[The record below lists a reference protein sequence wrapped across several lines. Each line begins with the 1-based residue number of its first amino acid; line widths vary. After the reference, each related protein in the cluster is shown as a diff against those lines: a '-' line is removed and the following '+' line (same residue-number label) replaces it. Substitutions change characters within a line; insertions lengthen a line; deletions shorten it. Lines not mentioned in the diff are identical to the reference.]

1 MNIQGLTTE
10 EVERLERAGKTN
22 KLPNESSKTVVSIIA
37 GNVFTYFNAIFFG
50 LAVLVIMVGAYRNLT
65 FMAAV
70 IANMFIGI
78 IQQLRAKKELDKLS
92 LLDVTEYSVIRNG
105 DVVKTSSDKL
115 VLGDCVMLSAGQQV
129 PADAEVVDGKAS
141 VNESL
146 LTGEADEIEKEEGS
160 SLMSGSFVVSGE
172 CTAKLV
178 KVGTESYAA
187 QLTAKAKEVKQKK
200 SEMIRDIEKIILIAG
215 IIIIPV
221 GIMMVINSVLI
232 NGRSLQDGVVSMVGA
247 VVGMIP
253 EGFYLLLT
261 MALTMSA
268 AKLATKK
275 VLLHDMKSIET
286 LARVDVLCVD
296 KTGTITSE
304 VMSVTDVFLPYGSK
318 SEEKSEVKSEEKSA
332 VKSETEAEVAGKE
345 SRINLLTQYVNI
357 VPDTNITMV
366 ALRDYLNGKTSEG
379 VRTGKGARENEG
391 VRGDEGARAGGGVR
405 TGEGVLGNARVT
417 EVTAFSSKLKYSE
430 INTETETYRFGAP
443 EFILSKEQLDR
454 NKELIEKYTG
464 IGQRVLAFV
473 EAQSAEK
480 GSAKTRSAEKR
491 SAEAQSAEK
500 KSSETQSKDVCPI
513 LFVSMANEIRETAP
527 ETFSYFKEQGVKIK
541 VISGD
546 NPLTVSKVAGAAQI
560 EDAEM
565 YVDASTLVKEED
577 YIEAVKKYTVFGR
590 VKPEQKKELID
601 AIKKNGQKV
610 AMTGDGVN
618 DILAMKEADCS
629 IAMGGGSDAARQAA
643 QVVLLD
649 SDFSRMMDIVSEG
662 RRTINNMTR
671 SGTLFLYKNIF
682 SFSLALFTI
691 IFMLQ
696 YPIKPTQIALISMF
710 NIGAPGFLL
719 AIENNTKRQRG
730 RLLTRTLKGSIPA
743 AIFAFIATVVLM
755 YAGPKFGLTE
765 DEMGVAGTYLLSVIG
780 YVLLWRLIHPL
791 NKFRIAVFVVCIIGM
806 VLSIVVLWSI
816 FIMAVVTFKGTLI
829 SIGYALAC
837 ALILWLMSLKYP
849 VEN

>member
-10 EVERLERAGKTN
+10 EVERLEREGKTN
-22 KLPNESSKTVVSIIA
+22 KLPNESSKTVASIIA

-105 DVVKTSSDKL
+105 EVVKTSSDKL

-304 VMSVTDVFLPYGSK
+304 VMSVTDVFLPYGAN
-318 SEEKSEVKSEEKSA
+318 SEVKLEE
-332 VKSETEAEVAGKE
+332 KSETEAEVAGKE

-379 VRTGKGARENEG
+379 VRTGKG
-391 VRGDEGARAGGGVR
+391 
-405 TGEGVLGNARVT
+405 VLGGSKVT
-417 EVTAFSSKLKYSE
+417 EVIAFSSKLKYSE

-443 EFILSKEQLDR
+443 EFILSKEQLDK
-454 NKELIEKYTG
+454 NKELIERYTG
-464 IGQRVLAFV
+464 VGQRVLAF
-473 EAQSAEK
+473 
-480 GSAKTRSAEKR
+480 
-491 SAEAQSAEK
+491 AEAQSAEK
-500 KSSETQSKDVCPI
+500 KSSETQSKGVCPI

-565 YVDASTLVKEED
+565 YVDASTLEKEED

-765 DEMGVAGTYLLSVIG
+765 DEMGVAGTYLLSVMG

>member
-1 MNIQGLTTE
+1 MSIQGLTTE
-10 EVERLERAGKTN
+10 EVERLEREGKTN
-22 KLPNESSKTVVSIIA
+22 KLPNESSKTVASIIA

-105 DVVKTSSDKL
+105 EVVKTSSDKL

-215 IIIIPV
+215 IIIMPV

-304 VMSVTDVFLPYGSK
+304 VMSVTDVFLPYGAN
-318 SEEKSEVKSEEKSA
+318 SEVKLEE
-332 VKSETEAEVAGKE
+332 KSETEAERKSETEDEVAKKE
-345 SRINLLTQYVNI
+345 SKIKLLTQYVNI

-379 VRTGKGARENEG
+379 
-391 VRGDEGARAGGGVR
+391 DRA
-405 TGEGVLGNARVT
+405 GEGVLGGSKVT
-417 EVTAFSSKLKYSE
+417 EVIAFSSKLKYSE

-443 EFILSKEQLDR
+443 EFILSKEQLDK
-454 NKELIEKYTG
+454 NKELIERYTG
-464 IGQRVLAFV
+464 VGQRVLAF
-473 EAQSAEK
+473 AE
-480 GSAKTRSAEKR
+480 T
-491 SAEAQSAEK
+491 QSAEK

-565 YVDASTLVKEED
+565 YVDASTLEKEED

-765 DEMGVAGTYLLSVIG
+765 DEMGVAGTYLLSVMG

-791 NKFRIAVFVVCIIGM
+791 NKFRIAVFVVSIIGM